1 MWLKTIKYQSPKF
14 RVVKSNDGTIKIKKI
29 KEQF

>member
-14 RVVKSNDGTIKIKKI
+14 KLIKDKDGTIKIKKM
-29 KEQF
+29 KE